1 MTRQELDELRGD
13 IQEKINILTRQD
25 ESVVAKYLSEHHLNA
40 FLGTIVQVGEDLPF
54 QLTSFNLDGKQ
65 LVIYGHPLRKNGDV
79 AGNVIKKVV
88 DDDDTL
94 DIHDA
99 SHIAVEMH
107 NAADLKTLQHC
118 AEMLHRQK
126 TISRGYIHYRVM
138 SITYTKLWCIKPL
151 WLTEE
156 ERVSLY
162 TKVWGSLKFFRFK
175 EPDIDTVVEKCSLYI
190 KLLMKA
196 YQDKQDCKTKQN

>member
-1 MTRQELDELRGD
+1 
-13 IQEKINILTRQD
+13 
-25 ESVVAKYLSEHHLNA
+25 
-40 FLGTIVQVGEDLPF
+40 
-54 QLTSFNLDGKQ
+54 
-65 LVIYGHPLRKNGDV
+65 
-79 AGNVIKKVV
+79 
-88 DDDDTL
+88 
-94 DIHDA
+94 
-99 SHIAVEMH
+99 
-107 NAADLKTLQHC
+107 
-118 AEMLHRQK
+118 
-126 TISRGYIHYRVM
+126 M